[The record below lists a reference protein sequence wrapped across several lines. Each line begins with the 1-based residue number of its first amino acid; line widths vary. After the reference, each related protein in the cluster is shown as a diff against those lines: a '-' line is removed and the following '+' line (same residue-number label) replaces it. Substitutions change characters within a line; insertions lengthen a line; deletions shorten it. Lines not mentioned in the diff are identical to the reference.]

1 MQIVLAEE
9 VSVLSELVLEGSSG
23 APRFV
28 TDLFND
34 FKLDLVQ
41 DLGV

>member
-1 MQIVLAEE
+1 MQIVLAE

-23 APRFV
+23 APSFV

-34 FKLDLVQ
+34 FKLDSVQ